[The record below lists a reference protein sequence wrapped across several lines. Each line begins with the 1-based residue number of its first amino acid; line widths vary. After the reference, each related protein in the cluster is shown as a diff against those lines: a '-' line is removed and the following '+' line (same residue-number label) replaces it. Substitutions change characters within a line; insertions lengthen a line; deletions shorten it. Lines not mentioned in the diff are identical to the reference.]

1 MTTWAACAPTAS
13 AGHKQLMRNNI
24 APERARLELLLFEH
38 SIKNDEA

>member
-1 MTTWAACAPTAS
+1 
-13 AGHKQLMRNNI
+13 MRNNI